1 MTSLV
6 HIQSL
11 EKSFGRTRALRG
23 VDLDLPA
30 GKVTAFLGPNG
41 SGKTTTIK
49 CAMNLLARD
58 SGHIE
63 VLGVDAAKLGPEQFQ
78 RIGYVSENQQLLE
91 WMTVTQ
97 LLDYLRPMYGKHWDR
112 DFERQLIQQFDL
124 PTGSRLKN
132 LSRGQKMKVSLLS
145 SLAYRPQLVVLDE
158 PFSGLDALVRDE
170 FLTGLLELT
179 ETAGWT
185 VWISS
190 HDIEEVERFADRV
203 AILNA
208 GKVDLQE
215 DVESLQA
222 RFRSVEV
229 VLENEPAGQP
239 KPLPSWLNLQTAGRT
254 VRYADSNYAE
264 SSSLATIRA
273 HFPTALRHE
282 ARPMSLRE
290 IFVALAKTYRLNGAP
305 NGAPTSPG
313 PAKRSGDGMAG
324 TLPIQSSK

>member
-1 MTSLV
+1 MSSLITIKGL
-6 HIQSL
+6 H
-11 EKSFGRTRALRG
+11 KSFGSTRALRG

-49 CAMNLLARD
+49 CAMNLLERD
-58 SGHIE
+58 SGHVE
-63 VLGVDAAKLGPEQFQ
+63 VLGVDATRLGPEQFK
-78 RIGYVSENQQLLE
+78 RIGYVSENQQMME
-91 WMTVTQ
+91 WMTVGQ
-97 LLDYLRPMYGKHWDR
+97 LLDYLRPMYPEHWNR
-112 DFERQLIQQFDL
+112 DFERQLIDQFEL
-124 PTGSRLKN
+124 PADTRIKA
-132 LSRGQKMKVSLLS
+132 LSRGQKMKASLLS

-158 PFSGLDALVRDE
+158 PFTGLDALVRDE

-208 GKVDLQE
+208 GQVDLEE
-215 DVESLQA
+215 DVESLQG

-229 VLENEPAGQP
+229 VLENEATEAP
-239 KPLPSWLNLQTAGRT
+239 KPLPSWLNLRTAGRT
-254 VRYADSNYAE
+254 VRYSDSNYDE
-264 SSSLATIRA
+264 SSSLTTIRA

-282 ARPMSLRE
+282 ARPMTLRE
-290 IFVALAKTYRLNGAP
+290 IFVALAKTYRLDGARNGRPASKA
-305 NGAPTSPG
+305 GALTDK
-313 PAKRSGDGMAG
+313 A
-324 TLPIQSSK
+324 